1 MKKIFYFSLIS
12 ILIFTIFSCSPAL
25 SISLKNDDS
34 ADIQLEISNTES
46 FFSNF
51 SAFMDFS
58 EDNFYDKEILSL
70 NLEELGFS
78 NINLETGKNA
88 DLKLFAQLKNLSNLE
103 QENPLSSLFIK
114 NENSFE
120 ISINPDNL
128 IDILETLPEITDYL
142 DLLMAPVYTGEE
154 LSEQEYLELFASVY
168 GESFAKDFENTTFM
182 LQVNVSEKINNIE
195 IAKDNIASVNFEG
208 NVANIKIP
216 LYKLLCNQ
224 DLTFF
229 KIHF

>member
-78 NINLETGKNA
+78 NINLETEKNA

-128 IDILETLPEITDYL
+128 IDILETLPDVTDYL

-154 LSEQEYLELFASVY
+154 LTEQEYLELFASVY
-168 GESFAKDFENTTFM
+168 GESFAKDFENTNFVVQINI
-182 LQVNVSEKINNIE
+182 LEKIQNIE
-195 IAKDNIASVNFEG
+195 TAKDNIASVNFEG

>member
-78 NINLETGKNA
+78 NINLETEKNA

>member
-1 MKKIFYFSLIS
+1 MKKIFYFSSIL

-34 ADIQLEISNTES
+34 VDVQFEITNTES

-58 EDNFYDKEILSL
+58 EENFYDKEILSS
-70 NLEELGFS
+70 NLQSIGFS
-78 NINLETGKNA
+78 DINLEIGKNA
-88 DLKLFAQLKNLSNLE
+88 DLKLFAQLNNFSQLKE
-103 QENPLSSLFIK
+103 ENPITSLFIK
-114 NENSFE
+114 KQDSFE

-128 IDILETLPEITDYL
+128 IEVLETIPEITDYL

-154 LSEQEYLELFASVY
+154 ITEQEYLELFATVY
-168 GESFAKDFENTTFM
+168 GESFAKDFENTNF
-182 LQVNVSEKINNIE
+182 VVKINVLDKIKNIE
-195 IAKDNIASVNFEG
+195 TAKDNIASVNFEG

-229 KIHF
+229 KIYF

>member
-1 MKKIFYFSLIS
+1 MKKIFYFSSIL

-25 SISLKNDDS
+25 SIALNNDDS
-34 ADIQLEISNTES
+34 VDVQFEITNTES

-58 EDNFYDKEILSL
+58 EENFYDKDFLSL
-70 NLEELGFS
+70 NLEELEFS

-88 DLKLFAQLKNLSNLE
+88 DLKLSAKLKNFSQLE
-103 QENPLSSLFIK
+103 EENPITSLLSK

-128 IDILETLPEITDYL
+128 IDILETLPDVTDYL

-154 LSEQEYLELFASVY
+154 LTEQEYLELFASVY
-168 GESFAKDFENTTFM
+168 GESFAKDFENTNFVV
-182 LQVNVSEKINNIE
+182 QINVLEKIQNIE
-195 IAKDNIASVNFEG
+195 TAKDNIASVNFEG

>member
-114 NENSFE
+114 KQDSFE

-128 IDILETLPEITDYL
+128 IEVLETIPEITDYL

-154 LSEQEYLELFASVY
+154 ITEQEYLELFATVY
-168 GESFAKDFENTTFM
+168 GESFAKDFENTNF
-182 LQVNVSEKINNIE
+182 VVKINVLDKIKNIE
-195 IAKDNIASVNFEG
+195 TAKDNIASVNFEG

>member
-58 EDNFYDKEILSL
+58 EENFYDKEILSS
-70 NLEELGFS
+70 NLQSIGFS
-78 NINLETGKNA
+78 DINLEIGKNA
-88 DLKLFAQLKNLSNLE
+88 DLKLFAQLNNFSQLKE
-103 QENPLSSLFIK
+103 ENPITSLFIK
-114 NENSFE
+114 KQDSFE

-128 IDILETLPEITDYL
+128 IEVLETIPEITDYL

-154 LSEQEYLELFASVY
+154 ITEQEYLELFATVY
-168 GESFAKDFENTTFM
+168 GESFAKDFENTNF
-182 LQVNVSEKINNIE
+182 VVKINVLDKIKNIE
-195 IAKDNIASVNFEG
+195 TAKDNIASVNFEG

>member
-1 MKKIFYFSLIS
+1 MKKIFYFSTILT
-12 ILIFTIFSCSPAL
+12 LIFTILSCSPAL

-34 ADIQLEISNTES
+34 VDIQFEISNTES

-58 EDNFYDKEILSL
+58 EENFYDKEFLSL

-88 DLKLFAQLKNLSNLE
+88 DLKLSAQLKNFSQLE
-103 QENPLSSLFIK
+103 EENPITSLFTK

-128 IDILETLPEITDYL
+128 IDILETLPEATDYL

-154 LSEQEYLELFASVY
+154 LSEQEYLELFATVY
-168 GESFAKDFENTTFM
+168 GDSFAKDFENTNFV
-182 LQVNVSEKINNIE
+182 LQINVLNKIKNIE
-195 IAKDNIASVNFEG
+195 TAKDNIASVNFEG

-216 LYKLLCNQ
+216 VYKLLCNQ
-224 DLTFF
+224 NPTFF
-229 KIHF
+229 KIDF

>member
-1 MKKIFYFSLIS
+1 MKKIFYFSSIL

-34 ADIQLEISNTES
+34 VDVQFEITNTES

-58 EDNFYDKEILSL
+58 EENFYDKEILSS
-70 NLEELGFS
+70 NLQSIGFS
-78 NINLETGKNA
+78 DINLEIGKNA
-88 DLKLFAQLKNLSNLE
+88 DLKLFAQLNNFSQLKE
-103 QENPLSSLFIK
+103 ENPITSLFIK
-114 NENSFE
+114 KQDSFE
-120 ISINPDNL
+120 ISINPNNL
-128 IDILETLPEITDYL
+128 IEVLETIPEITDYL

-154 LSEQEYLELFASVY
+154 ITEQEYLELFATVY
-168 GESFAKDFENTTFM
+168 GESFAKDFENTNF
-182 LQVNVSEKINNIE
+182 VVKINVLDKIKNIE
-195 IAKDNIASVNFEG
+195 TANDNIASVNFEG

-224 DLTFF
+224 ELTFF

>member
-1 MKKIFYFSLIS
+1 MKKIFYFSTILT
-12 ILIFTIFSCSPAL
+12 LIFTILSCSPAL

-34 ADIQLEISNTES
+34 VDIQLEISNTES

-58 EDNFYDKEILSL
+58 EENFYDKEFLSL

-88 DLKLFAQLKNLSNLE
+88 DLKLSAQLKNFSQLDE
-103 QENPLSSLFIK
+103 ENPITSLFTK

-128 IDILETLPEITDYL
+128 IDILETLPEATDYL

-154 LSEQEYLELFASVY
+154 LTEQEYLELFATVY
-168 GESFAKDFENTTFM
+168 GESFAKDFENTNFV
-182 LQVNVSEKINNIE
+182 LQVNVLNKIKNIE
-195 IAKDNIASVNFEG
+195 TAKDNIASVKFDG

-216 LYKLLCNQ
+216 LYKLLCNPNP
-224 DLTFF
+224 TFF
-229 KIHF
+229 KIDF

>member
-1 MKKIFYFSLIS
+1 M
-12 ILIFTIFSCSPAL
+12 IFTIFSCSPAL

-34 ADIQLEISNTES
+34 VDVQFEITNTES

-58 EDNFYDKEILSL
+58 EENFYDKEILSS
-70 NLEELGFS
+70 NLQSIGFS
-78 NINLETGKNA
+78 DINLEIGKNA
-88 DLKLFAQLKNLSNLE
+88 DLKLSAKLKNFS
-103 QENPLSSLFIK
+103 QIENDNPVSTLFTK
-114 NENSFE
+114 KENSFE

-128 IDILETLPEITDYL
+128 IEVLETIPEITDYL

-154 LSEQEYLELFASVY
+154 ITEQEYLELFATVY
-168 GESFAKDFENTTFM
+168 GESFAKDFENTNF
-182 LQVNVSEKINNIE
+182 VVKINVLDKIKNIE
-195 IAKDNIASVNFEG
+195 TAKDNIASVNFEG

-229 KIHF
+229 KIHFLKKIVTFYRTQ

>member
-34 ADIQLEISNTES
+34 VDVQFEITNTES

-58 EDNFYDKEILSL
+58 EENFYDKEILSS
-70 NLEELGFS
+70 NLQSIGFS
-78 NINLETGKNA
+78 DINLEIGKNA
-88 DLKLFAQLKNLSNLE
+88 DLKLFAQLNNFSQLKE
-103 QENPLSSLFIK
+103 ENPITSLFIK
-114 NENSFE
+114 KQDSFE

-128 IDILETLPEITDYL
+128 IEVLETIPEITDYL

-154 LSEQEYLELFASVY
+154 ITEQEYLELFATVY
-168 GESFAKDFENTTFM
+168 GESFAKDFENTNF
-182 LQVNVSEKINNIE
+182 VVKINVLDKIKNIE
-195 IAKDNIASVNFEG
+195 TAKDNISSVNFEG
-208 NVANIKIP
+208 NLANIKIP

>member
-1 MKKIFYFSLIS
+1 MKKILYFSSIL

-34 ADIQLEISNTES
+34 VDVQFEITNTES

-58 EDNFYDKEILSL
+58 EENFYDKEILSS
-70 NLEELGFS
+70 NLQSIGFS
-78 NINLETGKNA
+78 DINLEIGKNA
-88 DLKLFAQLKNLSNLE
+88 DLKLFAQLNNFSQLKE
-103 QENPLSSLFIK
+103 ENPITSLFIK
-114 NENSFE
+114 KQDSFE

-128 IDILETLPEITDYL
+128 IEVLETIPEITDYL

-154 LSEQEYLELFASVY
+154 ITEQEYLELFATVY
-168 GESFAKDFENTTFM
+168 GESFAKDFENTNF
-182 LQVNVSEKINNIE
+182 VVKINVLDKIKNIE
-195 IAKDNIASVNFEG
+195 TAKDNIASVNFEG

>member
-1 MKKIFYFSLIS
+1 MKKIFYFSTIFT
-12 ILIFTIFSCSPAL
+12 LIFTILSCSPAL
-25 SISLKNDDS
+25 SISIKNDDS
-34 ADIQLEISNTES
+34 VDIQLEISNTES

-58 EDNFYDKEILSL
+58 EENFYDKEFLSS

-88 DLKLFAQLKNLSNLE
+88 DLKLSAKLKNFSQLE
-103 QENPLSSLFIK
+103 EENPITSLLSK

-128 IDILETLPEITDYL
+128 IDILETLPEVTDYL

-154 LSEQEYLELFASVY
+154 LSEEEYLELFATVY
-168 GESFAKDFENTTFM
+168 GDSFAKDFENTNFVVKINTT
-182 LQVNVSEKINNIE
+182 EKIKNIE
-195 IAKDNIASVNFEG
+195 TAKDNIASVKFDE

-216 LYKLLCNQ
+216 VYKLLCNQ
-224 DLTFF
+224 NPTFF
-229 KIHF
+229 KIDF

>member
-1 MKKIFYFSLIS
+1 MKKIFYFSSIL

-34 ADIQLEISNTES
+34 VDVQFEITNTES

-58 EDNFYDKEILSL
+58 EENFYDKEILSS
-70 NLEELGFS
+70 NLQSIGFS
-78 NINLETGKNA
+78 DINLEIGKNA
-88 DLKLFAQLKNLSNLE
+88 DLKLFAQLNNFSQLKE
-103 QENPLSSLFIK
+103 ENPITSLFMK
-114 NENSFE
+114 KQDSFE

-128 IDILETLPEITDYL
+128 IEVLETIPEITDYL

-154 LSEQEYLELFASVY
+154 ITEQDYLELFATVY
-168 GESFAKDFENTTFM
+168 GESFAKDFENTNF
-182 LQVNVSEKINNIE
+182 VVKINVLDKIKNIE
-195 IAKDNIASVNFEG
+195 TAKDNIASVNFEG

>member
-1 MKKIFYFSLIS
+1 MKKFLFFSSIFFLF
-12 ILIFTIFSCSPAL
+12 FTIFSCSPAL

-34 ADIQLEISNTES
+34 VDVQFEITNTES

-58 EDNFYDKEILSL
+58 EENFYDKEILSS
-70 NLEELGFS
+70 NLQSIGFS
-78 NINLETGKNA
+78 DINLEIGKNA
-88 DLKLFAQLKNLSNLE
+88 DLKLFAQLNNFSQLKE
-103 QENPLSSLFIK
+103 ENPITSLFIK
-114 NENSFE
+114 KQDSFE
-120 ISINPDNL
+120 ISINPNNL
-128 IDILETLPEITDYL
+128 IEVLETIPEITDYL

-154 LSEQEYLELFASVY
+154 ITEQEYLELFATVY
-168 GESFAKDFENTTFM
+168 GESFAKDFENTNF
-182 LQVNVSEKINNIE
+182 VVKINVLDKIKNIE
-195 IAKDNIASVNFEG
+195 TAKDNIASVNFEG

>member
-34 ADIQLEISNTES
+34 VDVQFEITNTES

-58 EDNFYDKEILSL
+58 EENFYDKEILSS
-70 NLEELGFS
+70 NLQSIGFS
-78 NINLETGKNA
+78 DINLEIGKNA
-88 DLKLFAQLKNLSNLE
+88 DLKLFAQLNNFSQLKE
-103 QENPLSSLFIK
+103 ENPITSLFIK
-114 NENSFE
+114 KQDSFE

-128 IDILETLPEITDYL
+128 IEVLETIPEITDYL

-154 LSEQEYLELFASVY
+154 ITEQEYLELFATVY
-168 GESFAKDFENTTFM
+168 GESFAKDFENTNF
-182 LQVNVSEKINNIE
+182 VVKINVLDKIKNIE
-195 IAKDNIASVNFEG
+195 TAKDNIASVNFEG

>member
-1 MKKIFYFSLIS
+1 M
-12 ILIFTIFSCSPAL
+12 IFTIFSCSPAL

-34 ADIQLEISNTES
+34 VDVQFEITNTES

-58 EDNFYDKEILSL
+58 EENFYDKEILSS
-70 NLEELGFS
+70 NLQSIGFS
-78 NINLETGKNA
+78 DINLEIGKNA
-88 DLKLFAQLKNLSNLE
+88 DLKLFAQLNNFSQLKE
-103 QENPLSSLFIK
+103 ENPITSLFIK
-114 NENSFE
+114 KQDSFE
-120 ISINPDNL
+120 ISINPNNL
-128 IDILETLPEITDYL
+128 IEVLETIPEITDYL

-154 LSEQEYLELFASVY
+154 ITEQEYLELFATVY
-168 GESFAKDFENTTFM
+168 GESFAKDFENTNF
-182 LQVNVSEKINNIE
+182 VVKINVLDKIKNIE
-195 IAKDNIASVNFEG
+195 TANDNIASVNFEG

-224 DLTFF
+224 ELTFF

>member
-1 MKKIFYFSLIS
+1 MKKIFYFSSIL

-34 ADIQLEISNTES
+34 VDVQFEITNTES

-58 EDNFYDKEILSL
+58 EENFYDKEILSS
-70 NLEELGFS
+70 NLQSIGFS
-78 NINLETGKNA
+78 DINLEIGKNA
-88 DLKLFAQLKNLSNLE
+88 DLKLFAQLNNFSQLKE
-103 QENPLSSLFIK
+103 ENPITSLFIK
-114 NENSFE
+114 KQDSFE

-128 IDILETLPEITDYL
+128 IEVLETIPEITDYL

-154 LSEQEYLELFASVY
+154 ITEQEYLELFATVY
-168 GESFAKDFENTTFM
+168 GESFAKDFENTNF
-182 LQVNVSEKINNIE
+182 VVKINVLDKIKNIE
-195 IAKDNIASVNFEG
+195 TAKDNIASVNFEG
-208 NVANIKIP
+208 NVSNIKIP

>member
-78 NINLETGKNA
+78 NINLETKKNA

-216 LYKLLCNQ
+216 LYKLLCNSNI
-224 DLTFF
+224 TFF
-229 KIHF
+229 KIEF

>member
-1 MKKIFYFSLIS
+1 MKKIFYFSS
-12 ILIFTIFSCSPAL
+12 ILFLIFTIFSCSPAL
-25 SISLKNDDS
+25 SIALNNDDS
-34 ADIQLEISNTES
+34 VDVQFEITNTES

-58 EDNFYDKEILSL
+58 EENFYDKDFLSL
-70 NLEELGFS
+70 NLEELEFS

-88 DLKLFAQLKNLSNLE
+88 DLKLSAKLKNFSQLE
-103 QENPLSSLFIK
+103 EENPITSLLSK

-128 IDILETLPEITDYL
+128 IDILETLPDVTDYL

-154 LSEQEYLELFASVY
+154 LTEQEYLELFATVY
-168 GESFAKDFENTTFM
+168 GESFAKDFENTNFVV
-182 LQVNVSEKINNIE
+182 QINVLEKIQNIE
-195 IAKDNIASVNFEG
+195 TAKDNIASVNFEG

>member
-1 MKKIFYFSLIS
+1 MKKIFYFSSIL

-34 ADIQLEISNTES
+34 VDVQFEITNTES

-58 EDNFYDKEILSL
+58 EENFYDKEILSS
-70 NLEELGFS
+70 NLQSIGFS
-78 NINLETGKNA
+78 DINLEIGKNA
-88 DLKLFAQLKNLSNLE
+88 DLKLFAQLNNFSQLKE
-103 QENPLSSLFIK
+103 ENPITSLFIK
-114 NENSFE
+114 KQDSFE
-120 ISINPDNL
+120 ISINPNNL
-128 IDILETLPEITDYL
+128 IEVLETIPEITDYL

-154 LSEQEYLELFASVY
+154 ITEQEYLELFATVY
-168 GESFAKDFENTTFM
+168 GDSFAKDFENTNF
-182 LQVNVSEKINNIE
+182 VVKINVLDKIKNIE
-195 IAKDNIASVNFEG
+195 TANDNIASVNFEG

>member
-1 MKKIFYFSLIS
+1 MKKIFYFSSIL

-34 ADIQLEISNTES
+34 VDVQFEITNTES

-58 EDNFYDKEILSL
+58 EENFYDKEILSS
-70 NLEELGFS
+70 NLQSIGFS
-78 NINLETGKNA
+78 DINLEIGKNA
-88 DLKLFAQLKNLSNLE
+88 DLKLFAQLNNFSQLKE
-103 QENPLSSLFIK
+103 ENPITSLLIK
-114 NENSFE
+114 KQDSFE

-128 IDILETLPEITDYL
+128 IEVLETIPEITDYL

-154 LSEQEYLELFASVY
+154 ITEQEYLELFATVY
-168 GESFAKDFENTTFM
+168 GESFAKDFENTNF
-182 LQVNVSEKINNIE
+182 VVKINVLDKIKNIE
-195 IAKDNIASVNFEG
+195 TAKDNIASVNFEG

>member
-78 NINLETGKNA
+78 NINLETKKNA

-182 LQVNVSEKINNIE
+182 LQVNVLDKIKNIE
-195 IAKDNIASVNFEG
+195 TAKDNIASVNFEE

>member
-1 MKKIFYFSLIS
+1 MKKIFYFSTILT
-12 ILIFTIFSCSPAL
+12 LIFTILSCSPAL

-34 ADIQLEISNTES
+34 VDIQLEISNTES

-58 EDNFYDKEILSL
+58 EENFYDKEFLSL

-88 DLKLFAQLKNLSNLE
+88 DLKLSAQLKNFSQLE
-103 QENPLSSLFIK
+103 EENPITSLFTK

-128 IDILETLPEITDYL
+128 IDILETLPEATDYL

-154 LSEQEYLELFASVY
+154 LTEQEYLELFATVY
-168 GESFAKDFENTTFM
+168 GESFAKDFENTNFV
-182 LQVNVSEKINNIE
+182 LQINVLNKIKNIE
-195 IAKDNIASVNFEG
+195 TAKDNIASVNFEG

-216 LYKLLCNQ
+216 VYKLLCNQ
-224 DLTFF
+224 NPTFF
-229 KIHF
+229 KIDF

>member
-78 NINLETGKNA
+78 NINLETEKNA

-154 LSEQEYLELFASVY
+154 ITEQEYLELFATVY
-168 GESFAKDFENTTFM
+168 GESFAKDFENTNF
-182 LQVNVSEKINNIE
+182 VVKINVLDKIKNIE
-195 IAKDNIASVNFEG
+195 TAKDNIASVNFEG

>member
-142 DLLMAPVYTGEE
+142 DLLMAPVYTGEK

-195 IAKDNIASVNFEG
+195 TAKDNIASVNFEG

>member
-1 MKKIFYFSLIS
+1 MKKIFYFSSIL

-25 SISLKNDDS
+25 SIALNNDDS
-34 ADIQLEISNTES
+34 VDVQFEITNTES

-58 EDNFYDKEILSL
+58 EENFYDKDFLSL
-70 NLEELGFS
+70 NLEELEFS

-88 DLKLFAQLKNLSNLE
+88 DLKLSAKLKNFSQLE
-103 QENPLSSLFIK
+103 EENPITSLLSK

-128 IDILETLPEITDYL
+128 IDILETLPDVTDYL

-154 LSEQEYLELFASVY
+154 LTEQEYLELFATVY
-168 GESFAKDFENTTFM
+168 GESFAKDFENTNFVV
-182 LQVNVSEKINNIE
+182 QINVLEKIQNIE
-195 IAKDNIASVNFEG
+195 TAKDNIASVNFEG

>member
-1 MKKIFYFSLIS
+1 MKKIFYFSS
-12 ILIFTIFSCSPAL
+12 ILILILTIFSCSPAL

-34 ADIQLEISNTES
+34 VDIQFEISNTES

-58 EDNFYDKEILSL
+58 EENFYNKEFLSL

-88 DLKLFAQLKNLSNLE
+88 DLKLSAQLKNFSQLE
-103 QENPLSSLFIK
+103 KENPITSLFTK

-120 ISINPDNL
+120 ISINPENL
-128 IDILETLPEITDYL
+128 IDILETLPDVTDYL

-154 LSEQEYLELFASVY
+154 LTEQEYLELFASVY
-168 GESFAKDFENTTFM
+168 GESFAKDFENTNFM
-182 LQVNVSEKINNIE
+182 LQVNVSEKITNIE
-195 IAKDNIASVNFEG
+195 TAKDNIASVNISG
-208 NVANIKIP
+208 SVAIIKIP
-216 LYKLLCNQ
+216 LYKLLCNPNS
-224 DLTFF
+224 TFF
-229 KIHF
+229 KIDF